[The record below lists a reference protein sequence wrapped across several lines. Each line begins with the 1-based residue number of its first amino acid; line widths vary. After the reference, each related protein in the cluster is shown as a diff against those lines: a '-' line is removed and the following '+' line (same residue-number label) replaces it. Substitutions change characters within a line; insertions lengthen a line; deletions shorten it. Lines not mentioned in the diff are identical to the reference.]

1 LKEAGVVKLTVT
13 PGKGFDTYETELKK
27 PLEIPQD
34 PTVDGTRKLKLA
46 THFKVD
52 ISKQPDGTLQME
64 NIEGLSAETKV
75 LFSWKEAQINRIQIK
90 QTADGKSEIKST
102 GSWNGFSR
110 DNVRVK
116 DGEIFEK
123 ANFLFDRMRKLKEQ
137 AEIK

>member
-1 LKEAGVVKLTVT
+1 
-13 PGKGFDTYETELKK
+13 ELKK

-90 QTADGKSEIKST
+90 QTADGKSEI
-102 GSWNGFSR
+102 
-110 DNVRVK
+110 
-116 DGEIFEK
+116 
-123 ANFLFDRMRKLKEQ
+123 
-137 AEIK
+137 